1 MARKNNHND
10 EKVPQPQW
18 KDVAMLIEALEKHYG
33 NHVEITFD
41 REGCRGGSE
50 AMWVYVKM
58 YDGWTTV
65 AAPRD
70 VVRTLWPTLQ
80 HKTMPGMLTRLL
92 HQLDHAA
99 DAREKSEKR
108 EADDARW

>member
-1 MARKNNHND
+1 MRKNNHND
-10 EKVPQPQW
+10 ERTPQPQW

-33 NHVEITFD
+33 NHVEISFD

-50 AMWVYVKM
+50 ALWVYAKM

-65 AAPRD
+65 KAPRD
-70 VVRTLWPTLQ
+70 VIRSLWPSNS

-99 DAREKSEKR
+99 DARERAEASEEKP
-108 EADDARW
+108 ARL